1 MVNKIDNPRK
11 PPDNLYVFYSLGIGE
26 PIPISAAN
34 LLNLGD
40 VLDEVVESFPT
51 GSYDD
56 DDVTKIAVTGKP
68 NVGKSS
74 LVNALTGENR
84 VIVSPVAGTTRDA
97 IDTPFVWNGE
107 EYLLIDTAGI
117 RRKSKVYEDIERY
130 SVIRATAAIERS
142 DVALLMIDASEGLT
156 EQDKKIAGIAHEA
169 GKGIVIVVNKW
180 DLIEKDTGT
189 MKEFTDKIK
198 NELLF
203 MPYAP
208 IIFISA
214 KTGKRVQQVM
224 TMAKYVSEKRALR
237 VPTGQL
243 NSLIQDAIL
252 MNQPPADKGRR
263 LKIYYAA
270 QIGVKPPLFSFS
282 INDRQLTHFS
292 YSRYLENKIRDAF
305 GFEGTSIKLVF
316 RERGVK
322 EE

>member
-1 MVNKIDNPRK
+1 
-11 PPDNLYVFYSLGIGE
+11 
-26 PIPISAAN
+26 
-34 LLNLGD
+34 
-40 VLDEVVESFPT
+40 
-51 GSYDD
+51 
-56 DDVTKIAVTGKP
+56 
-68 NVGKSS
+68 
-74 LVNALTGENR
+74 
-84 VIVSPVAGTTRDA
+84 
-97 IDTPFVWNGE
+97 
-107 EYLLIDTAGI
+107 
-117 RRKSKVYEDIERY
+117 
-130 SVIRATAAIERS
+130 
-142 DVALLMIDASEGLT
+142 
-156 EQDKKIAGIAHEA
+156 
-169 GKGIVIVVNKW
+169 
-180 DLIEKDTGT
+180 
-189 MKEFTDKIK
+189 
-198 NELLF
+198 

-214 KTGKRVQQVM
+214 KTGKRVEQVM